1 MVAFSFY
8 YEVIYITGDHFPF
21 FTFVSLYY
29 LVFHGI
35 FPYYAELN
43 VPHLPFNG
51 EASVESVVFT
61 FLFISFQFAGYFF
74 ASRFLP
80 IQGHATP
87 VGSITALKF
96 VSWALIAGYFVIYF
110 ILSYSAVPSLPQ
122 LKVPC
127 WYFGFSTLLYLIFE
141 RKLLRLHIAAL
152 ILVFLS
158 KTSIDIVDGF
168 LTPIIF
174 DLVIVMSVA
183 LCLKKHKRTILL
195 CIVGATL
202 FFSYGYIKH
211 FSRGYVNG
219 GVAHIY
225 NFKPE
230 LLFSNLGASFDAAA
244 RRSAHLLITSHVME
258 RTPGVVPF
266 EDRNPF
272 FDAALN
278 HIPRV
283 FWRSKPKEIHGN
295 SFGRRYG
302 ILNKD
307 DMESSW
313 NLPWTV
319 DFFMTL
325 GPVFSVVSIF
335 IVGGIFGL
343 FVRLM
348 SSNAERPFWF
358 GVYSA
363 TLFPLFYQESNFS
376 VMSGSVG
383 SVLIFLLSTY
393 WMAKKIFPPQG
404 PI

>member
-1 MVAFSFY
+1 
-8 YEVIYITGDHFPF
+8 
-21 FTFVSLYY
+21 
-29 LVFHGI
+29 
-35 FPYYAELN
+35 
-43 VPHLPFNG
+43 
-51 EASVESVVFT
+51 
-61 FLFISFQFAGYFF
+61 
-74 ASRFLP
+74 
-80 IQGHATP
+80 
-87 VGSITALKF
+87 
-96 VSWALIAGYFVIYF
+96 
-110 ILSYSAVPSLPQ
+110 
-122 LKVPC
+122 
-127 WYFGFSTLLYLIFE
+127 
-141 RKLLRLHIAAL
+141 
-152 ILVFLS
+152 
-158 KTSIDIVDGF
+158 
-168 LTPIIF
+168 
-174 DLVIVMSVA
+174 
-183 LCLKKHKRTILL
+183 
-195 CIVGATL
+195 
-202 FFSYGYIKH
+202 
-211 FSRGYVNG
+211 
-219 GVAHIY
+219 
-225 NFKPE
+225 
-230 LLFSNLGASFDAAA
+230 
-244 RRSAHLLITSHVME
+244 ME